1 MEIVLRVA
9 LMYLVVLFTLRMT
22 TRKVM
27 RTSTPLDMVVIFL
40 VGGMAVQ
47 AALAGDQS
55 ITGVVLG
62 ISTVAAMHMLIS
74 FGKLHWPMVGM
85 ISEGTPVIIY
95 SNGAWARDKMKRL
108 RVQEQDVYAEMRQH
122 GHKTIDEVE
131 TAVIEHNGG
140 LTILPKNKG

>member
-74 FGKLHWPMVGM
+74 FGKL
-85 ISEGTPVIIY
+85 
-95 SNGAWARDKMKRL
+95 WA
-108 RVQEQDVYAEMRQH
+108 
-122 GHKTIDEVE
+122 
-131 TAVIEHNGG
+131 
-140 LTILPKNKG
+140 